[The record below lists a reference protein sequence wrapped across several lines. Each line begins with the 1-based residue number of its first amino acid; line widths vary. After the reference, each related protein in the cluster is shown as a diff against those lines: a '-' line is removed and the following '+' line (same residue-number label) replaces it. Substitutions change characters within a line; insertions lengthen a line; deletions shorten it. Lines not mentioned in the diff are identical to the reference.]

1 MTPDRA
7 GDIINTI
14 IIIYYCYSVIY
25 ITYLFMLIMKGRV
38 RAAPAPFAALGCVF
52 ITKII
57 VIFIIIVCRSPKA
70 LALSCEYLDFVY

>member
-1 MTPDRA
+1 
-7 GDIINTI
+7 
-14 IIIYYCYSVIY
+14 
-25 ITYLFMLIMKGRV
+25 MLIMKGRV